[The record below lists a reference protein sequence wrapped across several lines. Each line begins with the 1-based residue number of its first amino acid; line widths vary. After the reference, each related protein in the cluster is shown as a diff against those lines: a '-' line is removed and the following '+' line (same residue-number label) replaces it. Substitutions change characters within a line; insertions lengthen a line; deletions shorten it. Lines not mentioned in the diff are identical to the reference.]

1 MRPRASFHSK
11 AALLFWNGKENAMN
25 YIPKRVFLLD
35 CGKYIELSYEEFCEK
50 KEESEGFDAK
60 NRRYIL
66 VQGMLLEVDEP
77 AYREHYR
84 ICRRMRYLME
94 MEQKVQILS
103 FEDCIEAGLEGSI
116 LSAENEKLPDAIA
129 EGKDT
134 IQRLHRTI
142 DRLTNEERALVLA
155 HFFFHATQEEL
166 ARRCGITQAAVSQ
179 RLQRILRKLRRE
191 LESA

>member
-1 MRPRASFHSK
+1 
-11 AALLFWNGKENAMN
+11 MN
-25 YIPKRVFLLD
+25 YIPKRVFLLE

-50 KEESEGFDAK
+50 KEETEGFDAK

-103 FEDCIEAGLEGSI
+103 FEDCIETSSSRISSFMRRRRKSRGSI
-116 LSAENEKLPDAIA
+116 ASRRPPSASACSGFCGSCARNWRGHER
-129 EGKDT
+129 GK
-134 IQRLHRTI
+134 IEVWGL
-142 DRLTNEERALVLA
+142 
-155 HFFFHATQEEL
+155 
-166 ARRCGITQAAVSQ
+166 
-179 RLQRILRKLRRE
+179 
-191 LESA
+191 

>member
-1 MRPRASFHSK
+1 
-11 AALLFWNGKENAMN
+11 MN

-35 CGKYIELSYEEFCEK
+35 CGKCIELSYEEFCEK
-50 KEESEGFDAK
+50 KEETEGFDAK
-60 NRRYIL
+60 NRKYIL
-66 VQGMLLEVDEP
+66 IQGMLLEVNEP

-116 LSAENEKLPDAIA
+116 LSAETEKMPDAIA

-134 IQRLHRTI
+134 IQRLRRAI
-142 DRLTNEERALVLA
+142 DRLTNEERDLILAL
-155 HFFFHATQEEL
+155 FFFHATQEKL
-166 ARRCGITQAAVSQ
+166 ARRHGITQAAVSQ
-179 RLQRILRKLRRE
+179 RLQRILQKMREE

>member
-1 MRPRASFHSK
+1 MT
-11 AALLFWNGKENAMN
+11 

-35 CGKYIELSYEEFCEK
+35 YGKYIELSYEEFCEK
-50 KEESEGFDAK
+50 KKETEDFDAK

-66 VQGMLLEVDEP
+66 IQGMLLEVDEP

-94 MEQKVQILS
+94 MEQKAQILS

-116 LSAENEKLPDAIA
+116 LPTETEKLPDAIA
-129 EGKDT
+129 EGKDM
-134 IQRLHRTI
+134 IQRLRRAI
-142 DRLTNEERALVLA
+142 DRLSNEERALILA

-166 ARRCGITQAAVSQ
+166 ARHYSITQAAVSQ
-179 RLQRILRKLRRE
+179 RLQRILQKLRRE
-191 LESA
+191 LERA

>member
-1 MRPRASFHSK
+1 MT
-11 AALLFWNGKENAMN
+11 

-50 KEESEGFDAK
+50 KEETEGFDAK

-66 VQGMLLEVDEP
+66 IQGMLLEVDEP

-94 MEQKVQILS
+94 MEEKVQILS
-103 FEDCIEAGLEGSI
+103 FEDCIEAGLESSI
-116 LSAENEKLPDAIA
+116 LLAQTEKSPDAVA

-134 IQRLHRTI
+134 IQRLRRAI
-142 DRLTNEERALVLA
+142 DRLSNEERALILA

-166 ARRCGITQAAVSQ
+166 ARRYSITQAAVS
-179 RLQRILRKLRRE
+179 
-191 LESA
+191 

>member
-1 MRPRASFHSK
+1 
-11 AALLFWNGKENAMN
+11 MN
-25 YIPKRVFLLD
+25 YIPKRVFLLE

-50 KEESEGFDAK
+50 KEETEGFDAK

-116 LSAENEKLPDAIA
+116 LPAENEKLPDAIA
-129 EGKDT
+129 EEKDT
-134 IQRLHRTI
+134 IQRLRCAI
-142 DRLTNEERALVLA
+142 DRLTNDERDLILA
-155 HFFFHATQEEL
+155 HFFFHSTQEEL
-166 ARRCGITQAAVSQ
+166 ARRYGITQAAVSQ
-179 RLQRILRKLRRE
+179 RLQRILQKMREE

>member
-1 MRPRASFHSK
+1 
-11 AALLFWNGKENAMN
+11 MN
-25 YIPKRVFLLD
+25 YIPKRVFLLE

-50 KEESEGFDAK
+50 KEETEGFDAK

-84 ICRRMRYLME
+84 ICCRMRYLTE
-94 MEQKVQILS
+94 MEQKVQILA

-116 LSAENEKLPDAIA
+116 LPAENEKLPDAIA
-129 EGKDT
+129 EEKDI
-134 IQRLHRTI
+134 IQRLRCAI
-142 DRLTNEERALVLA
+142 DRLINEERALILA
-155 HFFFHATQEEL
+155 HFFFHTTQEEL
-166 ARRCGITQAAVSQ
+166 ARRHGITQAAVSQ
-179 RLQRILRKLRRE
+179 RLQRILQKLRRE

>member
-1 MRPRASFHSK
+1 
-11 AALLFWNGKENAMN
+11 MN

-35 CGKYIELSYEEFCEK
+35 CGKCIELSYEEFCEK
-50 KEESEGFDAK
+50 KEETEGFDAK
-60 NRRYIL
+60 NRKYIL
-66 VQGMLLEVDEP
+66 IQGMLLEVNEP

-116 LSAENEKLPDAIA
+116 LSAETEKMPDAIA

-134 IQRLHRTI
+134 IQKLRRAI
-142 DRLTNEERALVLA
+142 DRLTNEERDLILAL
-155 HFFFHATQEEL
+155 FFFHATQEKL
-166 ARRCGITQAAVSQ
+166 ARRHGITQAAVSQ
-179 RLQRILRKLRRE
+179 RLQRILQKMREE

>member
-1 MRPRASFHSK
+1 
-11 AALLFWNGKENAMN
+11 MN

-50 KEESEGFDAK
+50 KEETEGFDAK

-66 VQGMLLEVDEP
+66 VQGILLEVDEP

-134 IQRLHRTI
+134 IQRLRRAI
-142 DRLTNEERALVLA
+142 DRLTNEERDLILT
-155 HFFFHATQEEL
+155 HFFFHATQEEI
-166 ARRCGITQAAVSQ
+166 ARQHSITQAAVSQ
-179 RLQRILRKLRRE
+179 RLQRILQKLREE

>member
-1 MRPRASFHSK
+1 
-11 AALLFWNGKENAMN
+11 MN

-35 CGKYIELSYEEFCEK
+35 CGKCIELSYEEFCEK
-50 KEESEGFDAK
+50 KEETEGFDAK
-60 NRRYIL
+60 NRKYIL
-66 VQGMLLEVDEP
+66 IQGMLLEVNEP

-116 LSAENEKLPDAIA
+116 LSAETEKMPDAIA

-134 IQRLHRTI
+134 IQRLRRAI
-142 DRLTNEERALVLA
+142 DRLTNEERDLILAL
-155 HFFFHATQEEL
+155 FFFHATQEEL
-166 ARRCGITQAAVSQ
+166 ARRYGITQAAVSQ
-179 RLQRILRKLRRE
+179 RLQRILQKMRE
-191 LESA
+191 ELA

>member
-1 MRPRASFHSK
+1 
-11 AALLFWNGKENAMN
+11 MN

-50 KEESEGFDAK
+50 KEETEGFDAK
-60 NRRYIL
+60 NRKYIL
-66 VQGMLLEVDEP
+66 IQGMLLEVNEP

-116 LSAENEKLPDAIA
+116 LSAETEKMPDAIA

-134 IQRLHRTI
+134 IQRLRRAI
-142 DRLTNEERALVLA
+142 DRLTNEERDLILAL
-155 HFFFHATQEEL
+155 FFFHATQRNSRGGM
-166 ARRCGITQAAVSQ
+166 ASRRPPSASACSGFCRSCAESWNAHERRKIAAWG
-179 RLQRILRKLRRE
+179 L
-191 LESA
+191 

>member
-1 MRPRASFHSK
+1 MT
-11 AALLFWNGKENAMN
+11 

-50 KEESEGFDAK
+50 KEETEGFDAK

-94 MEQKVQILS
+94 MKQKVQMLS
-103 FEDCIEAGLEGSI
+103 FEDCLEGSI
-116 LSAENEKLPDAIA
+116 LSAETEKMPDAIA

-134 IQRLHRTI
+134 IQRLRRAI
-142 DRLTNEERALVLA
+142 DRLTNEERDLILA

-166 ARRCGITQAAVSQ
+166 ARQHSITQAAVSQ
-179 RLQRILRKLRRE
+179 RLQRILQKLREE

>member
-1 MRPRASFHSK
+1 MT
-11 AALLFWNGKENAMN
+11 

-35 CGKYIELSYEEFCEK
+35 YGKYIELSYEEFCEK
-50 KEESEGFDAK
+50 KKETEDFDAK

-66 VQGMLLEVDEP
+66 IQGMLLEVDEP

-94 MEQKVQILS
+94 MEQKAQILS

-116 LSAENEKLPDAIA
+116 LPTETEKLPDAIA
-129 EGKDT
+129 EGKDM
-134 IQRLHRTI
+134 IQRLRRAI
-142 DRLTNEERALVLA
+142 DRLSNEERALILA

-166 ARRCGITQAAVSQ
+166 ARHYSITQAAVSQ
-179 RLQRILRKLRRE
+179 RLQRILQKLREE
-191 LESA
+191 LEKR

>member
-1 MRPRASFHSK
+1 MT
-11 AALLFWNGKENAMN
+11 
-25 YIPKRVFLLD
+25 YIPKKVFLLD
-35 CGKYIELSYEEFCEK
+35 CGKYTELSYEEFCEK
-50 KEESEGFDAK
+50 KEETEGFDAK

-66 VQGMLLEVDEP
+66 IQGMLLEVDEP

-94 MEQKVQILS
+94 MEQQVQILS

-116 LSAENEKLPDAIA
+116 LSAETEKMPDAIA

-134 IQRLHRTI
+134 IQRLRRAI
-142 DRLTNEERALVLA
+142 DRLTNEERDLILAL
-155 HFFFHATQEEL
+155 FFFHATQEKL
-166 ARRCGITQAAVSQ
+166 ARRHGITQAAVSQ
-179 RLQRILRKLRRE
+179 RLQRILQKMREE

>member
-1 MRPRASFHSK
+1 
-11 AALLFWNGKENAMN
+11 MN

-35 CGKYIELSYEEFCEK
+35 CGKCIELSYEEFCEK
-50 KEESEGFDAK
+50 KEETEGFDAK
-60 NRRYIL
+60 NRKYIL
-66 VQGMLLEVDEP
+66 IQGMLLEVKP

-116 LSAENEKLPDAIA
+116 LSAETEKMPDAIA

-134 IQRLHRTI
+134 IQRLRRAI
-142 DRLTNEERALVLA
+142 DRLTNEERDLILAL
-155 HFFFHATQEEL
+155 FFFHATQEKL
-166 ARRCGITQAAVSQ
+166 ARRHGITQAAVSQ
-179 RLQRILRKLRRE
+179 RLQRILQKLRRE
-191 LESA
+191 LERA

>member
-1 MRPRASFHSK
+1 
-11 AALLFWNGKENAMN
+11 MN

-35 CGKYIELSYEEFCEK
+35 CGKYTELSYEEFCEK
-50 KEESEGFDAK
+50 KEETEGFDAK
-60 NRRYIL
+60 HRRYIL
-66 VQGMLLEVDEP
+66 IQGMLLEVDEP

-94 MEQKVQILS
+94 MEQQVQILS

-116 LSAENEKLPDAIA
+116 LSAETEKMPDAIA

-134 IQRLHRTI
+134 IQRLRRAI
-142 DRLTNEERALVLA
+142 DRLTNEERDLILAL
-155 HFFFHATQEEL
+155 FFFHATQEKL
-166 ARRCGITQAAVSQ
+166 ARRHGITQAAVSQ
-179 RLQRILRKLRRE
+179 CLQRILQKMREE

>member
-1 MRPRASFHSK
+1 
-11 AALLFWNGKENAMN
+11 MN
-25 YIPKRVFLLD
+25 YIPKRVFLLE

-50 KEESEGFDAK
+50 KEETEGFDAK

-66 VQGMLLEVDEP
+66 IQGMLLEVGEP

-103 FEDCIEAGLEGSI
+103 FEDCLEGSI
-116 LSAENEKLPDAIA
+116 LSAGTEKMPDAIA

-134 IQRLHRTI
+134 IQRLRCAI
-142 DRLTNEERALVLA
+142 DRLTNEERDLILA
-155 HFFFHATQEEL
+155 HFFFHATQAEL
-166 ARRCGITQAAVSQ
+166 ARRYGVNQSSIS
-179 RLQRILRKLRRE
+179 RSLQRILSKLRKE
-191 LESA
+191 LEGDPAAEKNFEKN

>member
-1 MRPRASFHSK
+1 MT
-11 AALLFWNGKENAMN
+11 

-35 CGKYIELSYEEFCEK
+35 CGKYTELSYEEFCEK
-50 KEESEGFDAK
+50 KEETEGFDAK

-66 VQGMLLEVDEP
+66 IQGMLLEVDEP

-116 LSAENEKLPDAIA
+116 LPAETEKLPDTIA
-129 EGKDT
+129 EGKDM
-134 IQRLHRTI
+134 IQRLRRAI
-142 DRLTNEERALVLA
+142 DQLTNEERALILA

-166 ARRCGITQAAVSQ
+166 ALRYGITQAAVSQ
-179 RLQRILRKLRRE
+179 RLQRILQKLRRE
-191 LESA
+191 LERINAEK

>member
-1 MRPRASFHSK
+1 
-11 AALLFWNGKENAMN
+11 MN

-50 KEESEGFDAK
+50 KEETEDFDAK

-66 VQGMLLEVDEP
+66 IQGMLLEVNEP

-103 FEDCIEAGLEGSI
+103 FEDCIEAGIEGSI
-116 LSAENEKLPDAIA
+116 LPMETEKSPDAIA

-134 IQRLHRTI
+134 IQRLRCAI
-142 DRLTNEERALVLA
+142 ERLTNEERALILA

-166 ARRCGITQAAVSQ
+166 AQ
-179 RLQRILRKLRRE
+179 RHGVNQSSISRSLQKILSKLRKE
-191 LESA
+191 LEEDPAAEKNFEKN

>member
-1 MRPRASFHSK
+1 
-11 AALLFWNGKENAMN
+11 MN

-35 CGKYIELSYEEFCEK
+35 CGKYTELSYEEFCEK
-50 KEESEGFDAK
+50 KEETEDSDAK
-60 NRRYIL
+60 NRKYIL
-66 VQGMLLEVDEP
+66 IQGMLLEVDEP

-94 MEQKVQILS
+94 MEQQVQILS
-103 FEDCIEAGLEGSI
+103 FEDCIEAGIEGSI
-116 LSAENEKLPDAIA
+116 LPAEPEKTPDAIA

-134 IQRLHRTI
+134 IQRLRRAI
-142 DRLTNEERALVLA
+142 DRLTNEERDLILA

-166 ARRCGITQAAVSQ
+166 ARRYGITQAAVSQ
-179 RLQRILRKLRRE
+179 RLQRILQKLRRE

>member
-1 MRPRASFHSK
+1 MT
-11 AALLFWNGKENAMN
+11 

-35 CGKYIELSYEEFCEK
+35 CGKYTELSYEEFCEK
-50 KEESEGFDAK
+50 KEETEGFDAK

-66 VQGMLLEVDEP
+66 IQGMLLEVDEP

-94 MEQKVQILS
+94 MEQKVQLLS

-116 LSAENEKLPDAIA
+116 LPAETEELPDAIA

-134 IQRLHRTI
+134 IQRLRCAI
-142 DRLTNEERALVLA
+142 DRLTNEERALILA

-166 ARRCGITQAAVSQ
+166 ARRYGITQAAVSQ
-179 RLQRILRKLRRE
+179 RLQRILRKLREE
-191 LESA
+191 LGER

>member
-1 MRPRASFHSK
+1 MT
-11 AALLFWNGKENAMN
+11 

-50 KEESEGFDAK
+50 KEETEGHDAK
-60 NRRYIL
+60 KRRYIL
-66 VQGMLLEVDEP
+66 IQGMLLEVDES

-116 LSAENEKLPDAIA
+116 LPAENKKLPDAIA
-129 EGKDT
+129 EEKDI
-134 IQRLHRTI
+134 IQRLRCAI
-142 DRLTNEERALVLA
+142 DRLTNEERDLILA
-155 HFFFHATQEEL
+155 HFFFHATQAEL
-166 ARRCGITQAAVSQ
+166 ARRYGITQAAISQ
-179 RLQRILRKLRRE
+179 RLQRILQKMREE

>member
-1 MRPRASFHSK
+1 MT
-11 AALLFWNGKENAMN
+11 

-50 KEESEGFDAK
+50 KEETEGHDAK

-66 VQGMLLEVDEP
+66 IQGMLLEVDES

-94 MEQKVQILS
+94 MEQKVQFVS

-116 LSAENEKLPDAIA
+116 LPVETEKAPDAIA
-129 EGKDT
+129 EGKDM
-134 IQRLHRTI
+134 IRRLRRAI
-142 DRLTNEERALVLA
+142 DRLTNEERALILA
-155 HFFFHATQEEL
+155 HFFFHTTQEEL
-166 ARRCGITQAAVSQ
+166 AQRYRITQSAVSQ
-179 RLQRILRKLRRE
+179 RLQRILQKLREE
-191 LESA
+191 LECR

>member
-1 MRPRASFHSK
+1 
-11 AALLFWNGKENAMN
+11 MN
-25 YIPKRVFLLD
+25 YIPKRVFLLE
-35 CGKYIELSYEEFCEK
+35 CGKYIELSYEKFCEK

-60 NRRYIL
+60 HRRYIL
-66 VQGMLLEVDEP
+66 IQGMLLEVDEP

-116 LSAENEKLPDAIA
+116 LSAENEKLPDAID

-166 ARRCGITQAAVSQ
+166 AQRYGITQAAVSQ
-179 RLQRILRKLRRE
+179 RLQRILQKLRRE
-191 LESA
+191 LERA

>member
-1 MRPRASFHSK
+1 
-11 AALLFWNGKENAMN
+11 MN

-35 CGKYIELSYEEFCEK
+35 CGKYIELSYEDFCEK
-50 KEESEGFDAK
+50 KEETEGHDAK
-60 NRRYIL
+60 KRRYIL
-66 VQGMLLEVDEP
+66 IQGMLLEVDES

-134 IQRLHRTI
+134 IQRLRRAI
-142 DRLTNEERALVLA
+142 DRLTNEERDLILA
-155 HFFFHATQEEL
+155 HFFFHATQEEI
-166 ARRCGITQAAVSQ
+166 ARQHSITQAAVSQ
-179 RLQRILRKLRRE
+179 RLQRILQKLRRE
-191 LESA
+191 LERA